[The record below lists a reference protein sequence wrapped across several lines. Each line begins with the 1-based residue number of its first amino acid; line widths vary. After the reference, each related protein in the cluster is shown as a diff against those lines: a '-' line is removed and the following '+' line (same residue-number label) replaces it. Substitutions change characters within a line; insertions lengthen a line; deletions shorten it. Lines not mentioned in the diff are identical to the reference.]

1 MDSDVGMTGRGRYSR
16 ELRERAV
23 RLASQTRR
31 PMAELATEL
40 GVRKETLRGWVRA
53 DRAERTLDALR
64 AAQLVRPFRISDYS
78 STDPDQL
85 AAGETLYAIELADP
99 HGEPPHLYGLE
110 HLWWG
115 DYTGDAVARS
125 NYRCLTQ
132 DFPDSFIHLRDS
144 MRHQGLA
151 VLPAALG
158 NQRLASALLGLG
170 EYPLYKEEDLS
181 ALEAELAEQAW
192 DAYLAHD
199 VSSYLERDYG
209 IDCEDLEVPDAR
221 LRELFYQAHDRH
233 GDVHADNAVDV
244 VFPYLDEAVADVAAA
259 LRRDLPAAEPAGQVS
274 RRAVDPAPHHG
285 SAFPCGPAIT
295 DAGTGRNL
303 NPPAR
308 GPAPGGRAPGR

>member
-1 MDSDVGMTGRGRYSR
+1 MTRRGRYSL

-23 RLASQTRR
+23 RLADETRR
-31 PMAELATEL
+31 PMAQLATEL
-40 GVRKETLRGWVRA
+40 GVHPETLRGWVRA
-53 DRAERTLDALR
+53 GRAERTVDALQ
-64 AAQLVRPFRISDYS
+64 AAQLVRPFRISEYS

-85 AAGETLYAIELADP
+85 GAGDTLYAIELTDP
-99 HGEPPHLYGLE
+99 HGHPPHLYGLE

-132 DFPDSFIHLRDS
+132 DFPDSFVYLRDS
-144 MRHQGLA
+144 MRHQGLG
-151 VLPAALG
+151 VLPSALG
-158 NQRLASALLGLG
+158 NQRLASALLGLA

-181 ALEAELAEQAW
+181 ALETELAEQAW

-209 IDCEDLEVPDAR
+209 IDCDDLEVPDAR
-221 LRELFYQAHDRH
+221 LRELFYQAHDRY

-244 VFPYLDEAVADVAAA
+244 VFPYLREALADVAAA
-259 LRRDLPAAEPAGQVS
+259 LRRDLATAEPAGHVS
-274 RRAVDPAPHHG
+274 QRAASPAAHRG
-285 SAFPCGPAIT
+285 SAFPCGPAT
-295 DAGTGRNL
+295 ADAGTGRSL

-308 GPAPGGRAPGR
+308 GPAPRGRAPGR